1 MAYLVRWQGLFLP
14 VGIIVCVLVMI
25 VPLPASLLDLLLAA
39 NIAGAVIIL
48 LTALHVRT
56 PLEFS
61 LFPTLLLTATLSRLV
76 LNVASTRLI
85 LTKAP
90 QDGHDAAGQV
100 IRAFGEFVTG
110 NHALIGLVIFLII
123 VVIQFVVITK
133 GAARISEV
141 AARFAL
147 DGMPGRQMAIDAD
160 LNAGLI
166 DEHEAQRRRLELTE
180 QADFYGAMDGAGKFV
195 RGDAIAGVMITAIN
209 LVGGLL
215 LGVFEARMGLLE
227 AGSVFSRLTI
237 GDGLVSQI
245 PALLISLAAGLLV
258 TRSSRSIDLPRELL
272 RQLFTN
278 PQVLLVAAAF
288 LGLLVFTQLPTLPLL
303 TIGGGCAGL
312 AWLLSRSSA
321 RREADAA
328 DQAAQAA
335 TESSKA
341 PAGGQKRIED
351 FLAIDPVE
359 LEIGAGLIRLADPQ
373 RNGDLL
379 AQITEVRRRVASE
392 LGIVLPKVRIRDN
405 LTLGRR
411 AYRILLLGTP
421 VAEGSVYPDRWLAVA
436 QHASEADAF
445 SGPRQTDPLSGRAG
459 IWVDIDQLPG
469 MREAGCSLVEPSRV
483 MAGHLRQVVRRHA
496 ADLLTRD
503 ATKHLIDEL
512 YKTSPAVVD
521 ELIPDILRLGEVQQV
536 LQRLLREHVAIRP
549 LQTILEALSDL
560 GPRTRD
566 PVRLTEFVRQ
576 RLSRAL
582 CTAYRDSQ
590 RRLRVATIDPAVEGQ
605 IADSI
610 VADGDGLRIHLAPP
624 VVQSICQSIRQST
637 LPLQQSGYPAVVLVS
652 AEIRAALKQLTM
664 AHLPQL
670 IVLSYEEISSDTIV
684 ESVRLV
690 TGETLAVAA

>member
-39 NIAGAVIIL
+39 NIAAAVIIL

-61 LFPTLLLTATLSRLV
+61 LFPTLLLTATLSRVV

-90 QDGHDAAGQV
+90 HDGPDAAGQV

-110 NHALIGLVIFLII
+110 NHVLIGLVIFLII

-166 DEHEAQRRRLELTE
+166 DEHEAGRRRMELTE

-215 LGVFEARMGLLE
+215 LGVFEARMSLLE

-258 TRSSRSIDLPRELL
+258 TRSSRSIDLPREFL
-272 RQLFTN
+272 RQLFSN
-278 PQVLLVAAAF
+278 PQVLAVAAVF
-288 LGLLVFTQLPTLPLL
+288 LGMLVFTQLPALPLL
-303 TIGGGCAGL
+303 AIGGGCAGL

-321 RREADAA
+321 DREAADAE
-328 DQAAQAA
+328 QAANAA
-335 TESSKA
+335 AESSKEQG
-341 PAGGQKRIED
+341 GGQKRIED
-351 FLAIDPVE
+351 FLAVDPVE

-379 AQITEVRRRVASE
+379 AQITEIRRRVASD

-421 VAEGSVYPDRWLAVA
+421 VAEGSVYPDRWLAVP
-436 QHASEADAF
+436 QHVSAIDSF
-445 SGPRQTDPLSGRAG
+445 SGPRQPDPLSGRAG
-459 IWVDIDQLPG
+459 IWVDIDQLPKV
-469 MREAGCSLVEPSRV
+469 REAGCRLVEPSRV

-496 ADLLTRD
+496 SDLLTRD

-521 ELIPDILRLGEVQQV
+521 ELIPDVLRLGEVQQV
-536 LQRLLREHVAIRP
+536 LQRLLREHVPIRQ
-549 LQTILEALSDL
+549 LQTILEALSDH

-582 CTAYRDSQ
+582 CTSYRDSQ
-590 RRLRVATIDPAVEGQ
+590 RRLRVATIDSAVERQ
-605 IADSI
+605 IRDAI
-610 VADGDGLRIHLAPP
+610 VSDGDGLRIHLAPP
-624 VVQSICQSIRQST
+624 AVQSICQSIHQGMV
-637 LPLQQSGYPAVVLVS
+637 PLQQSGYPSVVLVS

-664 AHLPQL
+664 AHLPHL

-684 ESVRLV
+684 ESIRLIV
-690 TGETLAVAA
+690 GEKLAVAA

>member
-215 LGVFEARMGLLE
+215 LGVFEAKMGLLE

-258 TRSSRSIDLPRELL
+258 TRSSRSIDLPREFL
-272 RQLFTN
+272 RQLFGN
-278 PQVLLVAAAF
+278 PQVLAVAAAF

-303 TIGGGCAGL
+303 AIGGGCAGL

-321 RREADAA
+321 RREAEAA
-328 DQAAQAA
+328 DQAALAA
-335 TESSKA
+335 TESSKE

-351 FLAIDPVE
+351 FLAVDPVE

-436 QHASEADAF
+436 QNASEADAF
-445 SGPRQTDPLSGRAG
+445 SGPRQTDPFSGRAG

-469 MREAGCSLVEPSRV
+469 VREAGCRLVEPSRV

-521 ELIPDILRLGEVQQV
+521 ELIPDVLRLGEVQQV
-536 LQRLLREHVAIRP
+536 LQRLLREHVAIRQ

-582 CTAYRDSQ
+582 CTCYRDSQ
-590 RRLRVATIDPAVEGQ
+590 RRLRVATIDPAVERQ

-610 VADGDGLRIHLAPP
+610 VSDGEGLRIHLAPSI
-624 VVQSICQSIRQST
+624 VQSICQSIRQGT
-637 LPLQQSGYPAVVLVS
+637 LPLQSSGYPAVVLVS

-690 TGETLAVAA
+690 VGETLAVAA

>member
-25 VPLPASLLDLLLAA
+25 VPLPAWLLDLLLAA

-85 LTKAP
+85 LTNAP
-90 QDGHDAAGQV
+90 HDGPDAAGQV

-110 NHALIGLVIFLII
+110 NHALIGLVLFLII

-258 TRSSRSIDLPRELL
+258 TRSSRSTDLPREFL

-278 PQVLLVAAAF
+278 PQVLAVAAAF

-303 TIGGGCAGL
+303 AIGGGCAGL

-321 RREADAA
+321 RREAAAA
-328 DQAAQAA
+328 DQAAHAA
-335 TESSKA
+335 TESSKE

-351 FLAIDPVE
+351 FLAVDPVE
-359 LEIGAGLIRLADPQ
+359 MEIGAGLIRLADPQ

-405 LTLGRR
+405 LALSRR
-411 AYRILLLGTP
+411 AYRILLLGTS

-436 QHASEADAF
+436 QDASEADSF

-459 IWVDIDQLPG
+459 IWVDIEQLPRV
-469 MREAGCSLVEPSRV
+469 REAGCRLVEPSRV

-521 ELIPDILRLGEVQQV
+521 ELIPDVLRLGEVQQV
-536 LQRLLREHVAIRP
+536 LQRLLREHVAIRQ

-576 RLSRAL
+576 RLSRTL
-582 CTAYRDSQ
+582 CTCYRDSQ
-590 RRLRVATIDPAVEGQ
+590 RRLRVATIDPAVERQ
-605 IADSI
+605 IAASI
-610 VADGDGLRIHLAPP
+610 VSDGDGLRIHLAPS
-624 VVQSICQSIRQST
+624 VVQSICQSIRQGT
-637 LPLQQSGYPAVVLVS
+637 LPLQQSGYPAVLLVS
-652 AEIRAALKQLTM
+652 AETRAAVKQLTM

-690 TGETLAVAA
+690 VGETLTVAA